1 MAHKLQGRYGALTA
15 QVLAAAQQGE
25 LELIGGTETCWVQ
38 LRWAARCEAVQ
49 RLEDL
54 LLRRSRIGLQLR
66 QGGLAIMARIRAI
79 CQPELGWSDQRWD
92 AELAAYVALWNKHY
106 SLPA

>member
-1 MAHKLQGRYGALTA
+1 M
-15 QVLAAAQQGE
+15 
-25 LELIGGTETCWVQ
+25 
-38 LRWAARCEAVQ
+38 Q

-66 QGGLAIMARIRAI
+66 QGGLAIMPRIRAI
-79 CQPELGWSDQRWD
+79 CQPELGWSEQRWD
-92 AELAAYVALWNKHY
+92 AEQAAYVALWNKHY